1 MITCVS
7 TFDNLCFLKQNF
19 QGHGL
24 LRPSSVGSPGS
35 PSPNTSQSMQSLNQP
50 WLSSGSQGKPPL
62 PSPSFRQQVTSPSLQ
77 QRSHLQQQQP
87 HSLPMASQQLHM
99 TASQQQQ
106 PSTSHQSHEHY
117 GQQVPSPR
125 IPPALPHQQQVTRV
139 AQSSLP
145 QKSSPPTISQP
156 NMVQS
161 GPQNRTGTT
170 EIDESSNRI
179 LSKRSIHEL
188 VNQASIIFHLLE
200 ISNLL
205 NLCHLYYYFFLTRFF
220 IFILLVLLNG
230 KTKGF

>member
-1 MITCVS
+1 MMTCVS
-7 TFDNLCFLKQNF
+7 SFDNLCFLKQNF

-24 LRPSSVGSPGS
+24 LRASSVGSPGS

-87 HSLPMASQQLHM
+87 HSLTMPSQQPHM

-117 GQQVPSPR
+117 GQQVPSLR

-145 QKSSPPTISQP
+145 QKLSPPTISQP

-200 ISNLL
+200 ISNSFACMSSVL
-205 NLCHLYYYFFLTRFF
+205 FFLAIFF

-230 KTKGF
+230 KTKSF